1 MKNFIWICIINNLNQ
16 DRWNFCEDIWNLN
29 WSNYFKKESNYNN
42 KTTINSKKFKIK
54 KYFKNF
60 IDGEIQTKNLRAIY
74 ATLASNEFNK
84 NTRKTHQSYIAD
96 ILGHSPDD
104 LNTVNSY
111 FVFKLKE

>member
-1 MKNFIWICIINNLNQ
+1 MLF
-16 DRWNFCEDIWNLN
+16 R
-29 WSNYFKKESNYNN
+29 S
-42 KTTINSKKFKIK
+42 
-54 KYFKNF
+54 
-60 IDGEIQTKNLRAIY
+60 LRAIY